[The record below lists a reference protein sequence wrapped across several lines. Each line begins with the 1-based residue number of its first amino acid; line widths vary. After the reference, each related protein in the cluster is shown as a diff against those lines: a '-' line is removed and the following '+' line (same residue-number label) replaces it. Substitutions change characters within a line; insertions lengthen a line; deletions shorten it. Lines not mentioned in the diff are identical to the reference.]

1 MRPGETEAGSA
12 GTQPCRGITRWKL
25 IEEDER
31 GTASTAVLP
40 FFLDFDRFPHALK
53 IPAAKRRNTSYRKT
67 ATLHFTLNQD
77 KGRLGAESAPY
88 DPAVMDVSLIVPRG
102 FVKSILSDV
111 ICRT

>member
-77 KGRLGAESAPY
+77 SIPPSWGCLGKP
-88 DPAVMDVSLIVPRG
+88 PRAG
-102 FVKSILSDV
+102 PRVD
-111 ICRT
+111 RAH